1 MFEVAGYKR
10 ARFARYPAITL
21 TILLYNSRMQLQ
33 NNMYMIQ
40 STIGSFPC
48 LLIQSLK
55 AVTRV

>member
-1 MFEVAGYKR
+1 MLGQICKISIKVK
-10 ARFARYPAITL
+10 YPVITL